1 MSFFWLITL
10 YEFGLIYIKIYIS
23 GPGTETVRQRYQVST
38 VRRFQVYSI
47 NSFYAENS
55 EFKQNN
61 QLVFYFPF
69 LVAVDIYPKKGLNF
83 NLFYKYYLLRT
94 GSWRRSWILDNKRGI
109 PHLVGQRWEL
119 TRIMTRHR
127 GHVLKGQ
134 CQKIFTS
141 SNDFT

>member
-38 VRRFQVYSI
+38 VRRFQVYQQFLCRKFRI
-47 NSFYAENS
+47 QAEQS
-55 EFKQNN
+55 TCV
-61 QLVFYFPF
+61 LLSF

-83 NLFYKYYLLRT
+83 NLFCKYYLLRT

-127 GHVLKGQ
+127 DHVLKGQ